1 MVELMVIGGGPAGVT
16 AALRARELGA
26 HVVLIER
33 GILGGTCTNDGCV
46 PTRVLAKAARLVR
59 DAAQFADYGLDAP
72 RPTIDFA
79 RVIARAQQVVYQI
92 HDKKQLIE
100 HLRDVG
106 VEVYH
111 DVGSARF
118 VDSHTVELADDERK
132 LSADQI
138 IIAAGGHA
146 RRLNFPGSEFA
157 LTHSDVWSMKALP
170 RSLVIVGSGATGAQ
184 LASVMNAFGAAVT
197 LIDIAPRILPTED
210 ASVSG
215 AVAAAFYLH
224 GITTITGINGIDR
237 IDRRA
242 DGSLDFTYIH
252 DDEPRTIPTDAVLL
266 SVGWPS
272 NSDTLNLAAA
282 GVETK
287 GAYITTDDH
296 MRTNVPHI
304 YAIGDVNGRMMLVQ
318 SAHHQARYAVEN
330 ALLNAERSDDR
341 KLVPHGGFTDPEY
354 ASVGMTEE
362 AAHKSHQVAVAVV
375 PFEGMDRAVIDGHTE
390 GFCKLIVDQETRV
403 ILGAHVVGEQAVEIV
418 HTIAAVMEAEMVIEK
433 LADIEFAYPTFAAII
448 GVAARQLARELRV
461 VPVQPRWSEVT
472 SERTAEWERRD

>member
-26 HVVLIER
+26 HVALVER

-46 PTRVLAKAARLVR
+46 PTRVLAKAARFVR
-59 DAAQFADYGLDAP
+59 DAEQFAQYGLDAP

-92 HDKKQLIE
+92 HDKKQLID

-111 DVGSARF
+111 DVGNARF
-118 VDSHTVELADDERK
+118 VDPHTIEFADDGRR
-132 LSADQI
+132 LSGDQI

-146 RRLNFPGSEFA
+146 RRLNFPGAEHA
-157 LTHSDVWSMKALP
+157 LVHSDVWSMTTLP
-170 RSLVIVGSGATGAQ
+170 RSIVIVGSGATGAQ
-184 LASVMNAFGAAVT
+184 LASVMDAFGAEVT

-215 AVAAAFYLH
+215 AIAAAFYLN
-224 GITTITGINGIDR
+224 GITVITGINGIDR
-237 IDRRA
+237 IDRRD
-242 DGSLDFTYIH
+242 DGTLDFTYIH
-252 DDEPRTIPTDAVLL
+252 DDEPRTIQTEAVLL

-282 GVETK
+282 GIDMK
-287 GAYITTDDH
+287 GAYIATDDH
-296 MRTNVPHI
+296 LRTNVAHI

-330 ALLNAERSDDR
+330 ALLDAGRVDAR

-354 ASVGMTEE
+354 ASVGLTEE
-362 AAHKSHQVAVAVV
+362 AAHKAFRIVIANV
-375 PFEGMDRAVIDGHTE
+375 PYEGMDRAVIDGRTD
-390 GFCKLIVDQETRV
+390 GFCKLIVDRETRL

-418 HTIAAVMEAEMVIEK
+418 QTIAAAMAGDTLIET
-433 LADIEFAYPTFAAII
+433 LADMEFAYPTFAAII
-448 GVAARQLARELRV
+448 GVAARQLARELRA
-461 VPVQPRWSEVT
+461 VPILPRWSEVT
-472 SERTAEWERRD
+472 AERNAEWERRD